1 MAEETKTLSLLEQMQ
16 AEEERLKAEEAAQA
30 EGRKEQEKEGTAD
43 IKQITRQSIYGKTV
57 DEIDQMESNLR
68 EATARTL
75 QRGARLEELPLGEM
89 TLGEIA
95 YPVTKEQ
102 ATGEEEPFVSKEVDL
117 KTLAETPKQIERV
130 KQEQQDKYQAI
141 LNLDADEIQSEY
153 EKLGNQYGW
162 ETAVDKDTGIKYFVP
177 PPSFANNPL
186 LVTGARFASE
196 TGRGIAQSLGI
207 ALEQLGAPEDVI
219 KDVENIIPKIEDES
233 QVVTVGSE
241 VMSLLA
247 GGAGVLKLFNY
258 LTKNAPKATK
268 WLGGVLGV
276 ATGEALVATEETGTV
291 REAFGG
297 EKIDDPL
304 TKKLQVLTEGLLI
317 GSAVSAGGRAINY
330 VTQMSPVRALIES
343 LPVLISGS
351 KEPSERAVGQAIA
364 ETGARTERGR
374 TGVGTGEVSLEELL
388 DSVKKIRGDMRVK
401 FKEQT
406 GKDFDDVV
414 EGRVEMDPEDFKTT
428 LAGLIG
434 PEEFGSF
441 ERAAVAGASEMTGR
455 SQAQQEAIGRT
466 EAQLGTRKEAIEA
479 GKGAQA
485 EIRASLDE
493 QEELQKA
500 AVTKPL
506 QRQVDE
512 AIDELDQMRVSDA
525 SLTPSGKRSKTA
537 TRLKANKFAEK
548 ATERVRAAFVNARNA
563 KNKAYDAYL
572 KRAEKVEIPVTEV
585 QRTLLRAFGPDE
597 IANIPAKLASTNPA
611 LLDTLEQIL
620 RQEQQLEQAIAAY
633 RKGRNLKEGTATPPG
648 VVKRIKKEINY
659 QDSVKLSNVETLRDA
674 VDFTASRAFR
684 LGDENSVR
692 ATDMLKPEVDGLINK
707 YLKNNEGLSALRNDA
722 NQIHQ
727 QFKDTF
733 FAGIGDEVAE
743 SVRFGYKMTDT
754 EMAAATAKF
763 MPKLRG
769 AIRGNIDDAKYVDNV
784 RNQMPP
790 ETQAR
795 FDAEIEE
802 SLYNEVLNDLARVDM
817 TSAAAKKD
825 PVGTVGKLNAALES
839 ILTNEAFA
847 LLPKTVVQKLNARF
861 GPIIKKADNVVDART
876 ALEDASSE
884 IRKIEQEI
892 VNDPSYQF
900 VSSSTKE
907 SNPLTIVT
915 QILRKPSNS
924 EVMEELWQRA
934 STRGEVLE
942 SGLTKAQEDLQA
954 VFAKGLLDF
963 VKTGDNISVKNMKTA
978 VKENPAFNLYF
989 PPESSQR
996 QSLDMMISQVEATQ
1010 VHTGKLAGLTL
1021 EENLK
1026 DLSIFARR
1034 LITYVKGPLTE
1045 EGRRMNILKDLYF
1058 KMVGGQKQLES
1069 ILLETVLDPRIA
1081 DRILKETQERIQQQL
1096 IDADEAYLISV
1107 GKYVLGRSG
1116 IASLSDLEKDVKTFV
1131 IEEDTQEAL
1140 PVSP

>member
-1 MAEETKTLSLLEQMQ
+1 
-16 AEEERLKAEEAAQA
+16 
-30 EGRKEQEKEGTAD
+30 
-43 IKQITRQSIYGKTV
+43 
-57 DEIDQMESNLR
+57 
-68 EATARTL
+68 
-75 QRGARLEELPLGEM
+75 
-89 TLGEIA
+89 
-95 YPVTKEQ
+95 
-102 ATGEEEPFVSKEVDL
+102 
-117 KTLAETPKQIERV
+117 
-130 KQEQQDKYQAI
+130 
-141 LNLDADEIQSEY
+141 
-153 EKLGNQYGW
+153 
-162 ETAVDKDTGIKYFVP
+162 
-177 PPSFANNPL
+177 
-186 LVTGARFASE
+186 
-196 TGRGIAQSLGI
+196 
-207 ALEQLGAPEDVI
+207 
-219 KDVENIIPKIEDES
+219 
-233 QVVTVGSE
+233 
-241 VMSLLA
+241 MSLLA
-247 GGAGVLKLFNY
+247 GGGSVLKLFNY
-258 LTKNAPKATK
+258 LTKNASKATK
-268 WLGGVLGV
+268 WLSGILGV

-297 EKIDDPL
+297 EKTDDPL

-317 GSAVSAGGRAINY
+317 GSAVSAGGRVINY

-388 DSVKKIRGDMRVK
+388 ESIKKIRGDMRVK

-441 ERAAVAGASEMTGR
+441 ERAAVAGAPEMTGR
-455 SQAQQEAIGRT
+455 SQVQQEAIGRT
-466 EAQLGTRKEAIEA
+466 EAQVGTREAAIEA
-479 GKGAQA
+479 GKSAQA
-485 EIRASLDE
+485 EVRASLDA

-525 SLTPSGKRSKTA
+525 SLTPSGKTSKGA

-611 LLDTLEQIL
+611 LRDTLEQIL
-620 RQEQQLEQAIAAY
+620 RQERQLEQAIAAY

-659 QDSVKLSNVETLRDA
+659 QDTVKLSNVETLRDA

-722 NQIHQ
+722 NRIHQ

-763 MPKLRG
+763 TGKLRG

-802 SLYNEVLNDLARVDM
+802 SLYNEVLNDLARVDL
-817 TSAAAKKD
+817 TSAAAKSD
-825 PVGTVGKLNAALES
+825 PVATVGKLNSALES
-839 ILTNEAFA
+839 VLTSDAFA
-847 LLPKTVVQKLNARF
+847 LLPKTVIQRLRSRF
-861 GPIIKKADNVVDART
+861 EPIIKQADTAVDAEK
-876 ALEDASSE
+876 ALKNASSE

-934 STRGEVLE
+934 STQGEVLE
-942 SGLTKAQEDLQA
+942 SGLTKAQEDLQT

-963 VKTGDNISVKNMKTA
+963 VKTGDNISVKNVKTA

-996 QSLDMMISQVEATQ
+996 QTLDMLISQVEATQ

-1034 LITYVKGPLTE
+1034 LITYVKGPLTP

-1058 KMVGGQKQLES
+1058 KMVGGKDQLES

-1107 GKYVLGRSG
+1107 GKYILGRSG
-1116 IASLSDLEKDVKTFV
+1116 IASLSDFEKEVKRFV

-1140 PVSP
+1140 PISP